1 MMAFPYLRSTIVPLA
16 VGCITGAVIIAG
28 LTAGYYGWQVFAL
41 AGVMGVALGVPLGLW
56 NVRRMR
62 ATAPLIRPESPTM
75 DPSAS
80 VREVEPRRAEP
91 YPSAPDQG
99 KEA

>member
-1 MMAFPYLRSTIVPLA
+1 MAFPYLRSTIVPLA
-16 VGCITGAVIIAG
+16 VGCVAGAVIIAG
-28 LTAGYYGWQVFAL
+28 LTAGYYGWQVFAV
-41 AGVMGVALGVPLGLW
+41 AGVLGAAIGVPFGLW

-62 ATAPLIRPESPTM
+62 ATPPLTRPESPTM

-80 VREVEPRRAEP
+80 IREVAPARAEP
-91 YPSAPDQG
+91 YPPPPDQG